1 MSVATITPHDAIP
14 PSLFHTEIVQLREWG
29 SDQVHPVP
37 TRGSGACS
45 AATRCARCGS
55 RLPACCPHTP
65 SWPASATSGSSAR
78 SAMCRGS
85 CATARVATRSRSS
98 PASRSAW
105 ALGLACPMARPLV
118 GEPRRGEDG
127 VRGLSS
133 GAAPR
138 GPRCGRA
145 RARSRSDVA
154 TEGPLARVDLVED
167 VLRAGAGWPRPRDPL
182 LGPAPGVRHG
192 AEEAC
197 SLIGLA
203 PSDCFRGRGPQAE
216 IDRRCWSLPYAD
228 GEMGSY

>member
-1 MSVATITPHDAIP
+1 LRLHSIARKIGVPAPQLPRQPLASIETHLHVEGKPGLDPGIHEAKAWVHEVLVD
-14 PSLFHTEIVQLREWG
+14 VQALTW
-29 SDQVHPVP
+29 SQ
-37 TRGSGACS
+37 
-45 AATRCARCGS
+45 
-55 RLPACCPHTP
+55 LQPA
-65 SWPASATSGSSAR
+65 
-78 SAMCRGS
+78 
-85 CATARVATRSRSS
+85 
-98 PASRSAW
+98 
-105 ALGLACPMARPLV
+105 LL
-118 GEPRRGEDG
+118 EDG